1 MAIHD
6 PVDPSRFPPQPST
19 GRRWLVV
26 SFHDLAPHT
35 QRPCQE
41 LLLQLA
47 ELGVPRVSLL
57 VVPPGPGVETI
68 LDRPFFLRW
77 LRSLALEG
85 HEIRVRE
92 GGEILAAAGVPAL
105 GPEPRLAAPTVV
117 FSTRSA
123 LHRAISPLLA
133 RARFAA
139 ARRQPILRIAVH
151 PDDLYEG
158 RVRHALVA
166 VVQRALADRAPATYG
181 ELALAAGP
189 SQI

>member
-1 MAIHD
+1 MAIHN
-6 PVDPSRFPPQPST
+6 PVGPSRFPPEPSA

-41 LLLQLA
+41 LLMQLA

-57 VVPPGPGVETI
+57 VVPHGVEAI
-68 LDRPFFLRW
+68 LQRPFFLRW
-77 LRSLALEG
+77 LRSLAAEG

-92 GGEILAAAGVPAL
+92 GAEVLAAAGVPAVRD
-105 GPEPRLAAPTVV
+105 GAEPQPAAPTLA
-117 FSTRSA
+117 FSTRTA
-123 LHRAISPLLA
+123 LHRAVSPLVA

-139 ARRQPILRIAVH
+139 ARRQAVLRLTVH
-151 PDDLYEG
+151 PDDLYER

-166 VVQRALADRAPATYG
+166 VVQKALVDREPVTCG
-181 ELALAAGP
+181 ELARAVAS

>member
-1 MAIHD
+1 MAIHN
-6 PVDPSRFPPQPST
+6 PVDPSRFPAAPAA
-19 GRRWLVV
+19 GRRWLLV

-41 LLLQLA
+41 LLMQLA
-47 ELGVPRVSLL
+47 ELGVPRASLL

-77 LRSLALEG
+77 LRVLAAEG
-85 HEIRVRE
+85 HEIRIRE
-92 GGEILAAAGVPAL
+92 GVEILAAAGVPAL
-105 GPEPRLAAPTVV
+105 GPEPRLAAPSVV
-117 FSTRSA
+117 FSTRNA
-123 LHRAISPLLA
+123 LHRAVSPLIA

-139 ARRQPILRIAVH
+139 ARRQPVLRIAVH

-158 RVRHALVA
+158 RVRHTLVA
-166 VVQRALADRAPATYG
+166 VVQRALAYREPVTFG
-181 ELALAAGP
+181 ELARAAGT